1 MNMRRANVGEE
12 PVPQGEREGLGRVSI
27 TCRDPDLVGERA
39 AMMEFAGNSPFTCWG
54 SRSMGVSLW
63 RCSTRT
69 SPGESGGPLHG
80 ASLGSSPPAVRPGTQ
95 GTPLMGGSDVLEA
108 GGEKW
113 GGGNRP
119 QCSEH
124 LREWY
129 LS

>member
-1 MNMRRANVGEE
+1 M
-12 PVPQGEREGLGRVSI
+12 L
-27 TCRDPDLVGERA
+27 
-39 AMMEFAGNSPFTCWG
+39 GNSVHGCVSVEVLYEDSPWG
-54 SRSMGVSLW
+54 EW
-63 RCSTRT
+63 
-69 SPGESGGPLHG
+69 GPLHG

-113 GGGNRP
+113 GGGNRS